1 MAKIDIA
8 RMKVGVDFDVNK
20 NSIDPILKTLQ
31 QISLLSKAS
40 GNSLNEGLKEA
51 GKTAEKVSGIL
62 EKSFSKSTGTLD
74 IAKFSNELSK
84 AGLSVSQLKDSLEK
98 GGASGSMAFNQIS
111 NEILGM
117 NIKLKQSS
125 VFLDKMAITLSNTIR
140 FAFSSSVVNNF
151 TGKISEAY
159 EYVQKLDKSLNDIR
173 IVSGQSA
180 KEMEKFA
187 KKANESAK
195 DLGATTLDYTKASLI
210 YYQQGLPEDQIK
222 ERTDITIKMANVLG
236 SKAEEVSD
244 YMTAIWNNFADPG
257 DNLER
262 YADII
267 TKLGAATA
275 SSAEEIAGGLEKFA
289 AVGKT
294 IGLSYEYATSALTTI
309 TAKTR
314 QSEDVVGT
322 ALKTIFSRIQGLSLG
337 ETLEDNTDL
346 NKYSAALKAVGIDIK
361 DTNGELKDMDV
372 ILEEMGA
379 KWQLLS
385 RDQQVAL
392 AQTVAGVRQY
402 NQLVALMDN
411 WDFMED
417 NLKVANEAVG
427 ELNNQQDIY
436 LDSMEAHMN
445 KLESS
450 WQKLYGTILDPD
462 ELKGGV
468 DVITNIIEGM
478 NNMAESFGGGTK
490 SLTGFAAMFSSLFTG
505 PIDQAL
511 TRFITNSNLA
521 KQNAQAFKM
530 KSDFI
535 SVGSSVAENETV
547 EQKATREANETQLAN
562 AQRLQGVY
570 KQLGEEDTQRVI
582 ELQKQAVELE
592 RQANLMEALA
602 TQESDKAIN
611 TLLDKDIITDE
622 DSIKINEA
630 ENAEAMNA
638 ILEEVE
644 ERYAKI
650 VNVAKATDEILA
662 DQVKKLHNSEE
673 YYYEIEDLIES
684 INLATKGTATNT
696 KKELAEMAKKI
707 KNGKISVEDK
717 NKILSLSKKIVEE
730 TKEEEGLVKKASAA
744 VEEQRKAEE
753 KVAELRERS
762 QDKNKDIDNLLKPAE
777 QAQNMVSAVNT
788 LISAGSSLATVWGTV
803 TSLFST
809 WGSVLDGDVNIG
821 DAVVQTVVA
830 LSMAL
835 PALSAAYGA
844 FSTVIAASNAA
855 KAKAIVLD
863 TAVQAASTAIVAKKG
878 AEVAIEEALV
888 AAKAQGVAVSKEEV
902 LAHLAESGVLGA
914 EATAKI
920 GNAAATNTLTAAQTA
935 LNASMWANPI
945 TWILAA
951 AVGAVAVIAL
961 VTSHI
966 NKANKAIKENN
977 EATVEASNKTIE
989 QTNNINKLCA
999 SYERLYNDYKNGR
1012 ASTEELEK
1020 ATSEL
1025 ADSSEILT
1033 GKVRKEDIEVANLTK
1048 DYEELNKKIKETQKT
1063 ALKEGKI
1070 AAVNKKESSGQLL
1083 LDDAREDLGYKD
1095 DSRYKINFG
1104 DMAGSIFN
1112 TSDEDKI
1119 SNAVVRYADA
1129 SILRNY
1135 KKNDDGS
1142 VTWAGFD
1149 VEANAEGIEQLY
1161 DTFGEII
1168 NAVND
1173 ESNGYYM
1180 SKNERDESEV
1190 YQEMVAWRRKVEKQV
1205 QEYKAAKEEIAK
1217 YEAELDVADMDF
1229 NSVNSVADMEKQRDI
1244 LAAKLQTIE
1253 GNKDKSPEELESLA
1267 NSYIAGTSEKA
1278 KELINQLELIDKATD
1293 NLKNKDH
1300 ASEYESALKNLP
1312 EEQRLA
1318 FAANKDLINQIDY
1331 DKLAQDGLTLE
1342 EALSKVA
1349 VQYLKTTGSVVT
1361 YTEAEKK
1368 LIETYGVDQKE
1379 LEAYI
1384 GLLAQK
1390 NPKLAENATNIKK
1403 VAQANMRLKV
1413 GIDDLADDWDK
1424 YNKIMSNSKAKMQD
1438 VAAIAPK
1445 VNKAVQNM
1453 LDMDD
1458 ETFKLLPDDF
1468 AKKNW
1473 KLIQDVVDGVEGSVD
1488 KLRDVAGQEILLNI
1502 SPEVDLDKDGKLD
1515 AEIQKLHEKI
1525 AAFNN
1530 EKFDIGIAINPE
1542 QYAAFYKS
1550 CQEMINAAAMTQQE
1564 ATKYFGAMGYDVEFD
1579 SNPQKKKEDVVDY
1592 QYDYTYNALGEP
1604 TYRKVTPIHR
1614 IVESTID
1621 FPAIKTITPNGHY
1634 GGNVAVNTKGGTSS
1648 GHPKGGSKGGGSSS
1662 KKEKNKSD
1670 EKFDRYQEVNKKLEM
1685 TSTLL
1690 SRLQDQEDKLLGK
1703 DLISNL
1709 NQQLN
1714 KLNSEIDLTKQKLK
1728 IAQGEQNEY
1737 ANKLKNY
1744 GIKFNADGSI
1754 NQQSYV
1760 NAFNAEQNR
1769 YNNAYTDDEAA
1780 KKRWENF
1787 KEFISNYNDLI
1798 STIDDLKDDIQ
1809 KDLDKQLEINI
1820 RKFTLELEVRLN
1832 IKEASIKFNE
1842 FKRKIIDE
1850 LSDDDIAGAVQ
1861 QAFDNIKSVYS
1872 SKVIEE
1878 LIEKINKEISEIGNP
1893 KIYGDNATKLLE
1905 NLQEHYET
1913 LMDILIELDD
1923 YEQEIIDGYVDMLD
1937 HVSEEMDDQLS
1948 TYEQIS
1954 SIIEHDMKLIQLTQG
1969 ENAYDELK
1977 SYYERQTKVLNDSID
1992 MRRRDMEFFAQQMAT
2007 LEEAGRKDTEAWK
2020 NAEEAWKQATLD
2032 WQSAIEDAIEK
2043 LQEKLLNAINATFE
2057 KINEEL
2063 TKNKGLEY
2071 LDQEWE
2077 LINKNADKYLDSLN
2091 AAYSV
2096 QQLQNKYL
2104 DAINDNDSV
2113 LQQQKLQGLMND
2125 ELKALRE
2132 KDKLSQYDLD
2142 RADLRYQ
2149 IALKQIALED
2159 AQQNKSKM
2167 RLRRDSQG
2175 NYSYQYTADDDQIA
2189 KTQQEI
2195 SDLYNQLYNLDKNK
2209 YSDSLRE
2216 IYDVWNEYQEKMAE
2230 AAQINDPEKRAE
2242 RELLIQ
2248 EQYGELLNNLAAEN
2262 EELKFNLQESTF
2274 SELFD
2279 LYSINQDNYESM
2291 TNNQQIMLDAFFND
2305 ETDLQGAAYNNLFN
2319 LYDENVDRFR
2329 TMTEEE
2335 RNILIGEMVPAWNSG
2350 IQEMVDTIV
2359 NDEGGFVPVM
2369 DRAFEEIKQATN
2381 DYKVDLDNLAESAG
2395 INFETIKDG
2404 IDSNIE
2410 ATEKLLGDNKDL
2422 LDSYDKEVEA
2432 IGKVWDALDKLK
2444 LQYKQLAEE
2453 AKKAAEEGYKALNI
2467 KNEKTAN
2474 EYAKDEV
2481 NSEKP
2486 TPTPT
2491 PAVTPVAPAPAS
2503 RPATPSAPSLTQ
2515 GSYVKVKSGV
2525 RWYADSYGGGSSGP
2539 ARNGSIRYINTR
2551 GSHPYNIDGLGWVR
2565 KTDIQGY
2572 RTGGYTGDWSGQDGR
2587 LAFLHQKELILN
2599 ENDTKNMLA
2608 AISILRD
2615 FNNDM
2620 LNRLSATGLGG
2631 LTGSKLEQNVHI
2643 DATFPNV
2650 TSANEIEN
2658 ALNNLVNVASQRI
2671 NR

>member
-8 RMKVGVDFDVNK
+8 RMKVGVDFDVNRNDLTELK
-20 NSIDPILKTLQ
+20 KELSILRGTLNKKVDSNGLTKSLEETIKAADQLETLLNKSWNSKLGQIDLTK
-31 QISLLSKAS
+31 
-40 GNSLNEGLKEA
+40 LNTGLKA
-51 GKTAEKVSGIL
+51 TFGTANNLKKTFSEYPQIYSQFERKVL
-62 EKSFSKSTGTLD
+62 E
-74 IAKFSNELSK
+74 SNI
-84 AGLSVSQLKDSLEK
+84 QLKE
-98 GGASGSMAFNQIS
+98 S
-111 NEILGM
+111 N
-117 NIKLKQSS
+117 KL
-125 VFLDKMAITLSNTIR
+125 LDKMAITMGNTIR
-140 FAFSSSVVNNF
+140 FGISSSIFNTM
-151 TGKISEAY
+151 TGSLSNAY
-159 EYVQKLDKSLNDIR
+159 NYVKKLDKSLNDIR
-173 IVSGQSA
+173 IVSGQTA
-180 KEMEKFA
+180 DQMERFA
-187 KKANESAK
+187 KQANTAAK
-195 DLGATTLDYTKASLI
+195 NLGSTTLDYTNAALI

-222 ERTDITIKMANVLG
+222 ERTDITIKMANALG
-236 SKAEEVSD
+236 SDAQQVSD
-244 YMTAIWNNFADPG
+244 YMTAIWNNFADG
-257 DNLER
+257 SKSLEY
-262 YADII
+262 YADVI

-289 AVGKT
+289 AVGQT
-294 IGLSYEYATSALTTI
+294 IGLSYEYATAALTTI
-309 TAKTR
+309 TAQTR

-346 NKYSAALKAVGIDIK
+346 NKYSAALKAVGINIK
-361 DTNGELKDMDV
+361 DSNGELKDMDV
-372 ILEEMGA
+372 ILNEMGA
-379 KWQLLS
+379 KWKTLAK
-385 RDQQVAL
+385 DQQVAL
-392 AQTVAGVRQY
+392 AETVAGVRQY

-411 WDFMED
+411 WDFMQE
-417 NLKVANEAVG
+417 NLRTAAEATG
-427 ELNNQQDIY
+427 ELNNQQEIY
-436 LDSMEAHMN
+436 LDSVDAH
-445 KLESS
+445 L
-450 WQKLYGTILDPD
+450 QKLSAEAEKTYATLFDEDAIKSFADAATGALSVLNSYLTGLGGGLNSIATIGLQATNIFSKQIASGIEQGIENKRVEQRNSEDIKQDIINQHSSQGEKLNNDFAVEEEIEIASKILEIRENLTEEEANQLIEQQKQVGLLTDQIKNYEKIDKNIQNVVKKFNLENDTLEDINNELTDTQDKIKRVKSAIQNIDDSPETRKEALDLLEKEGIVLQENQTAEQALLNFQTQLKDNEKELIQAKKDAEFLNEQDIDVLTAQRDAIKGSVDETYRRKLAEQEIQTVIKGTTTILSSIASI
-462 ELKGGV
+462 GGIV
-468 DVITNIIEGM
+468 KTISNEDLSNWEKFKSIASVI
-478 NNMAESFGGGTK
+478 A
-490 SLTGFAAMFSSLFTG
+490 
-505 PIDQAL
+505 
-511 TRFITNSNLA
+511 
-521 KQNAQAFKM
+521 
-530 KSDFI
+530 
-535 SVGSSVAENETV
+535 
-547 EQKATREANETQLAN
+547 
-562 AQRLQGVY
+562 LQGVNIV
-570 KQLGEEDTQRVI
+570 KNWESVKKT
-582 ELQKQAVELE
+582 LQFAGDAQKVQ
-592 RQANLMEALA
+592 ALA
-602 TQESDKAIN
+602 VS
-611 TLLDKDIITDE
+611 LGFLDA
-622 DSIKINEA
+622 A
-630 ENAEAMNA
+630 EVSATASAGAMWTA
-638 ILEEVE
+638 IL
-644 ERYAKI
+644 
-650 VNVAKATDEILA
+650 
-662 DQVKKLHNSEE
+662 
-673 YYYEIEDLIES
+673 
-684 INLATKGTATNT
+684 G
-696 KKELAEMAKKI
+696 
-707 KNGKISVEDK
+707 
-717 NKILSLSKKIVEE
+717 
-730 TKEEEGLVKKASAA
+730 
-744 VEEQRKAEE
+744 
-753 KVAELRERS
+753 
-762 QDKNKDIDNLLKPAE
+762 P
-777 QAQNMVSAVNT
+777 
-788 LISAGSSLATVWGTV
+788 
-803 TSLFST
+803 
-809 WGSVLDGDVNIG
+809 
-821 DAVVQTVVA
+821 
-830 LSMAL
+830 
-835 PALSAAYGA
+835 
-844 FSTVIAASNAA
+844 
-855 KAKAIVLD
+855 
-863 TAVQAASTAIVAKKG
+863 
-878 AEVAIEEALV
+878 
-888 AAKAQGVAVSKEEV
+888 
-902 LAHLAESGVLGA
+902 
-914 EATAKI
+914 
-920 GNAAATNTLTAAQTA
+920 
-935 LNASMWANPI
+935 
-945 TWILAA
+945 
-951 AVGAVAVIAL
+951 IAL
-961 VTSHI
+961 VIAGITAVGVAI
-966 NKANKAIKENN
+966 YALVKAYNADADAAKEAAEAANILTDRYNECKQAAEALQQSVSEYEDAKKALDE
-977 EATVEASNKTIE
+977 
-989 QTNNINKLCA
+989 L
-999 SYERLYNDYKNGR
+999 
-1012 ASTEELEK
+1012 TEDAEGYAKALEK
-1020 ATSEL
+1020 ANE
-1025 ADSSEILT
+1025 
-1033 GKVRKEDIEVANLTK
+1033 
-1048 DYEELNKKIKETQKT
+1048 
-1063 ALKEGKI
+1063 
-1070 AAVNKKESSGQLL
+1070 
-1083 LDDAREDLGYKD
+1083 
-1095 DSRYKINFG
+1095 
-1104 DMAGSIFN
+1104 
-1112 TSDEDKI
+1112 
-1119 SNAVVRYADA
+1119 NA
-1129 SILRNY
+1129 
-1135 KKNDDGS
+1135 
-1142 VTWAGFD
+1142 
-1149 VEANAEGIEQLY
+1149 
-1161 DTFGEII
+1161 
-1168 NAVND
+1168 
-1173 ESNGYYM
+1173 
-1180 SKNERDESEV
+1180 
-1190 YQEMVAWRRKVEKQV
+1190 
-1205 QEYKAAKEEIAK
+1205 
-1217 YEAELDVADMDF
+1217 
-1229 NSVNSVADMEKQRDI
+1229 
-1244 LAAKLQTIE
+1244 
-1253 GNKDKSPEELESLA
+1253 
-1267 NSYIAGTSEKA
+1267 
-1278 KELINQLELIDKATD
+1278 
-1293 NLKNKDH
+1293 
-1300 ASEYESALKNLP
+1300 
-1312 EEQRLA
+1312 
-1318 FAANKDLINQIDY
+1318 
-1331 DKLAQDGLTLE
+1331 
-1342 EALSKVA
+1342 
-1349 VQYLKTTGSVVT
+1349 
-1361 YTEAEKK
+1361 KK
-1368 LIETYGVDQKE
+1368 LIEEYKLFDKYTIKNGVITIDPDALQEMQDKANQNLSKVESSMYGAKIASNQANLKSQNTDLRRSIGSVVGTGTYDSDTGREITRQFNAEEIQAVGDAMSSFEIDLSKDSEALKQELLSRSEIPQSVKDNIDAIVDNKEKLQEFATSISEATEANKFYSEQIMGNLVKEKYGDKIQGMAKTTNELGEEERNLAREAQINAIATKWAESDTNSMNKELKNIDVGKASSNNALNNNFGYEISNDEDLAKTYAKEVLGYDLSKSEMTYKGGWNKGTVKDKSGKEIVSGVSDDIMRHELARVAKEKEIKDKYSDQLDQTALLDNLDTAMTGMRTLGSKYGTDFTDAFLNAATSKGNEIDLTSLYPSLNPDEVKE
-1379 LEAYI
+1379 LEGMDGQDWLDAM
-1384 GLLAQK
+1384 GLDEDQLKAMGFSS
-1390 NPKLAENATNIKK
+1390 AE
-1403 VAQANMRLKV
+1403 
-1413 GIDDLADDWDK
+1413 
-1424 YNKIMSNSKAKMQD
+1424 
-1438 VAAIAPK
+1438 
-1445 VNKAVQNM
+1445 
-1453 LDMDD
+1453 
-1458 ETFKLLPDDF
+1458 DF
-1468 AKKNW
+1468 AKEFKEGLENYEWDAGKAVENAISPKDQKAAESAGLDLDDYKQYSEHLMDVAESSDLVADSLKYDAEAATIVAKSVMRMNKGIEKLHDNQEDWIDVLKNSNKSSEEYCDALNDMRDAFGDLLDLSEEQEKYLDGDFFTKHS
-1473 KLIQDVVDGVEGSVD
+1473 KLIKQAAEGDEKAIDS
-1488 KLRDVAGQEILLNI
+1488 LR
-1502 SPEVDLDKDGKLD
+1502 
-1515 AEIQKLHEKI
+1515 
-1525 AAFNN
+1525 
-1530 EKFDIGIAINPE
+1530 
-1542 QYAAFYKS
+1542 
-1550 CQEMINAAAMTQQE
+1550 
-1564 ATKYFGAMGYDVEFD
+1564 
-1579 SNPQKKKEDVVDY
+1579 
-1592 QYDYTYNALGEP
+1592 NALGKEIVAKIMVENGLSEADQKTIMANFEALQASIPDIKVGATIDTENLSQDEEAFMNSLQDMITATGMTVDQINDLCSAMGFEP
-1604 TYRKVTPIHR
+1604 TFALEEKTVTSEKPVTMTRTVDAGSYKDEDGNRWLQQKTYSYIDGYTP
-1614 IVESTID
+1614 VEEKIQV
-1621 FPAIKTITPNGHY
+1621 PALSSDGTPTVKSITKKGTGSLNNFSKTNSGGSPVGGKKNG
-1634 GGNVAVNTKGGTSS
+1634 GG
-1648 GHPKGGSKGGGSSS
+1648 GGSK
-1662 KKEKNKSD
+1662 KTKNKD
-1670 EKFDRYQEVNKKLEM
+1670 ESKADRYQEVNKKLEM

-1709 NQQLN
+1709 NQQLD

-1744 GIKFNADGSI
+1744 GIKFNTDGSI
-1754 NQQSYV
+1754 NQQSYA

-1780 KKRWENF
+1780 KKRWEDF
-1787 KEFISNYNDLI
+1787 KEFISNYNELI
-1798 STIDDLKDDIQ
+1798 STIDGLKDDIQ

-2007 LEEAGRKDTEAWK
+2007 LEEEGRKDTEAWK

-2057 KINEEL
+2057 KINEKL

-2091 AAYSV
+2091 AAYGV

-2291 TNNQQIMLDAFFND
+2291 TDNQQRILDAFFND

-2350 IQEMVDTIV
+2350 IQEMVDTVV

-2369 DRAFEEIKQATN
+2369 DRAFEEIKQATD

-2395 INFETIKDG
+2395 INFETIKNG

-2481 NSEKP
+2481 NSAKP

-2491 PAVTPVAPAPAS
+2491 PAVTPVTPAPAS
-2503 RPATPSAPSLTQ
+2503 APATPSAPSLTR
-2515 GSYVKVKSGV
+2515 GSYVRVKSGV

-2608 AISILRD
+2608 AVSILRD

>member
-8 RMKVGVDFDVNK
+8 RMKVGVDFEVNK
-20 NSIDPILKTLQ
+20 SNLDAVQKEFDSLAVKAKVPGKEID
-31 QISLLSKAS
+31 S
-40 GNSLNEGLKEA
+40 GLKEA
-51 GKTAEKVSGIL
+51 AQTASKVSDIL
-62 EKSFSKSTGTLD
+62 EQCFNKKLNTLD
-74 IAKFSNELSK
+74 VSKFSQELKKS
-84 AGLSVSQLKDSLEK
+84 GLNAESLRNSLAK
-98 GGASGSMAFNQIS
+98 GGIDGANAFNKLTQ
-111 NEILGM
+111 EILGT
-117 NIKLKQSS
+117 NIQLKKTST
-125 VFLDKMAITLSNTIR
+125 FLDKMALTFANTVRFGISSAAFNGMTNSLSKAWDYT
-140 FAFSSSVVNNF
+140 
-151 TGKISEAY
+151 
-159 EYVQKLDKSLNDIR
+159 QKLDKSLNNIR

-180 KEMEKFA
+180 EQMRIFA
-187 KKANESAK
+187 KEANEASK
-195 DLGATTLDYTKASLI
+195 KLGSTTLDYTNAALI
-210 YYQQGLPEDQIK
+210 YYQQGLPDDQIK
-222 ERTDITIKMANVLG
+222 ERTDITIKMANALG
-236 SKAEEVSD
+236 SDAQQVSD
-244 YMTAIWNNFADPG
+244 YMTAIWNNFADG
-257 DNLER
+257 SKSLEY
-262 YADII
+262 YADVI

-275 SSAEEIAGGLEKFA
+275 SSAEEISGGLEKFA
-289 AVGKT
+289 AVGQT
-294 IGLSYEYATSALTTI
+294 IGLSYEYATAALTTI
-309 TAKTR
+309 TAQTR

-337 ETLEDNTDL
+337 ETLEDDTDL
-346 NKYSAALKAVGIDIK
+346 NKYSEALSKVGISIK
-361 DTNGELKDMDV
+361 DSNGELKDMDT
-372 ILEEMGA
+372 ILNEMGA
-379 KWQLLS
+379 KWGTLAK
-385 RDQQVAL
+385 DQQVAL
-392 AQTVAGVRQY
+392 AETVAGVRQY

-411 WDFMED
+411 WDFMQE
-417 NLKVANEAVG
+417 NLDIARNSTGALSDQTEIYLESTEAHLNSLKASWERLYENLFSTSEINPAIDALTNIVTAVGKVSESFGGGAQSILGFGGMFVNVFQNQIDKALTHFISNSNIAKENLAALEIRSQFAKTAILESGPSAENQAEQAATEAQIENARRLEAVFSSISAQDAQRIINLQNQAV
-427 ELNNQQDIY
+427 ELEKQANLIDLMAEKEMADSLNESRNFGAFTEQDLLTIE
-436 LDSMEAHMN
+436 EAG
-445 KLESS
+445 KELEDIS
-450 WQKLYGTILDPD
+450 
-462 ELKGGV
+462 
-468 DVITNIIEGM
+468 DVITNIYDEHQIVVESIELEYEAIKGM
-478 NNMAESFGGGTK
+478 LQDYDEEKSQLADIEAIQSRINSIISKSDSELINQLGTQSK
-490 SLTGFAAMFSSLFTG
+490 SLKNEK
-505 PIDQAL
+505 L
-511 TRFITNSNLA
+511 TADKKQEILKVIKKITDEERANTKQIEKNVRLA
-521 KQNAQAFKM
+521 EKELKEKQKAKNI
-530 KSDFI
+530 KSDASGVNQQI
-535 SVGSSVAENETV
+535 DAALKPLE
-547 EQKATREANETQLAN
+547 KAQPLITT
-562 AQRLQGVY
+562 
-570 KQLGEEDTQRVI
+570 
-582 ELQKQAVELE
+582 
-592 RQANLMEALA
+592 
-602 TQESDKAIN
+602 IN
-611 TLLDKDIITDE
+611 TLTASISSLTATWSMFNSVTSIWADQDLSFGEKAIQTITSMSMAIPGLISAYKTLKTVQDTLVASRIASATAATE
-622 DSIKINEA
+622 EAAANTAVAVSEEKVAVAEATEVATNEA
-630 ENAEAMNA
+630 QVAVEKAEVIAKTENVAATEANVVAETSSAVASTANTVAMGAETVATEAATAATWSFTAALMANPIIAVATVLLTAVGAIAAFTSASKKAREARIAENDAAYESADAAQKEAEAIERSSTAFLNA
-638 ILEEVE
+638 YD
-644 ERYAKI
+644 RYK
-650 VNVAKATDEILA
+650 E
-662 DQVKKLHNSEE
+662 
-673 YYYEIEDLIES
+673 
-684 INLATKGTATNT
+684 GTLS
-696 KKELAEMAKKI
+696 KKELAEVSDQLVEILGAEAVEVAKLTG
-707 KNGKISVEDK
+707 NYDDLV
-717 NKILSLSKKIVEE
+717 NKLKE
-730 TKEEEGLVKKASAA
+730 TKKQAIGKQINEIENKKSSAA
-744 VEEQRKAEE
+744 SNMGEKAIDSSAGKREGKNYI
-753 KVAELRERS
+753 KVSGSGNHGFSYDDELGDREFSQYLSDKGYTQYLYDYKVNEDGSYSWNTGIRTKDDAESMAELRELWDEYVKETTKEGS
-762 QDKNKDIDNLLKPAE
+762 QYKVSSSEKADSEMYQAYKEFFESYSKDYDNYKKAQKELGEKKAQQEILNTDFSDEKYENYNNYKDQREKIAKALREADKDTYGEMSDEEL
-777 QAQNMVSAVNT
+777 NT
-788 LISAGSSLATVWGTV
+788 LIDKQALSENKNLKDTLQRGGLQESILKDNLKDFSDKSGAESALAGLNKDELAALAGSGQDLTK
-803 TSLFST
+803 L
-809 WGSVLDGDVNIG
+809 
-821 DAVVQTVVA
+821 
-830 LSMAL
+830 
-835 PALSAAYGA
+835 
-844 FSTVIAASNAA
+844 
-855 KAKAIVLD
+855 
-863 TAVQAASTAIVAKKG
+863 
-878 AEVAIEEALV
+878 
-888 AAKAQGVAVSKEEV
+888 
-902 LAHLAESGVLGA
+902 LAEMSD
-914 EATAKI
+914 ESM
-920 GNAAATNTLTAAQTA
+920 TLEDK
-935 LNASMWANPI
+935 L
-945 TWILAA
+945 
-951 AVGAVAVIAL
+951 
-961 VTSHI
+961 
-966 NKANKAIKENN
+966 KA
-977 EATVEASNKTIE
+977 
-989 QTNNINKLCA
+989 
-999 SYERLYNDYKNGR
+999 
-1012 ASTEELEK
+1012 
-1020 ATSEL
+1020 L
-1025 ADSSEILT
+1025 ADKFGSADKSVISFN
-1033 GKVRKEDIEVANLTK
+1033 D
-1048 DYEELNKKIKETQKT
+1048 
-1063 ALKEGKI
+1063 ALKEELKTLGVSESEFEEQVKQLKKLNPDLKDNEKQAKSI
-1070 AAVNKKESSGQLL
+1070 ALANIKMNKGLSDLSDNFDDYSKALKNNKKGSAEYAKA
-1083 LDDAREDLGYKD
+1083 LDGMQKIMGNVLNIDGEALSDSFYTSAKNMELMKKAAEGDIQAIEDLRQAAGNDIIAHVQADTEEAKQALKDFDSVIDNINTKDLEIGATVDLGDGYAALNDFIAKSGMTAD
-1095 DSRYKINFG
+1095 QV
-1104 DMAGSIFN
+1104 
-1112 TSDEDKI
+1112 
-1119 SNAVVRYADA
+1119 NAYLNSMGYQAEIETTKSKQMVHYSGVYPK
-1129 SILRNY
+1129 L
-1135 KKNDDGS
+1135 NDDGTITTIPWS
-1142 VTWAGFD
+1142 TD
-1149 VEANAEGIEQLY
+1149 VEE
-1161 DTFGEII
+1161 
-1168 NAVND
+1168 
-1173 ESNGYYM
+1173 
-1180 SKNERDESEV
+1180 EV
-1190 YQEMVAWRRKVEKQV
+1190 EVPSIKSLNYQGP
-1205 QEYKAAKEEIAK
+1205 AAKT
-1217 YEAELDVADMDF
+1217 
-1229 NSVNSVADMEKQRDI
+1229 VNFS
-1244 LAAKLQTIE
+1244 
-1253 GNKDKSPEELESLA
+1253 
-1267 NSYIAGTSEKA
+1267 
-1278 KELINQLELIDKATD
+1278 
-1293 NLKNKDH
+1293 
-1300 ASEYESALKNLP
+1300 
-1312 EEQRLA
+1312 
-1318 FAANKDLINQIDY
+1318 
-1331 DKLAQDGLTLE
+1331 
-1342 EALSKVA
+1342 
-1349 VQYLKTTGSVVT
+1349 
-1361 YTEAEKK
+1361 
-1368 LIETYGVDQKE
+1368 
-1379 LEAYI
+1379 
-1384 GLLAQK
+1384 
-1390 NPKLAENATNIKK
+1390 
-1403 VAQANMRLKV
+1403 
-1413 GIDDLADDWDK
+1413 
-1424 YNKIMSNSKAKMQD
+1424 
-1438 VAAIAPK
+1438 
-1445 VNKAVQNM
+1445 
-1453 LDMDD
+1453 
-1458 ETFKLLPDDF
+1458 
-1468 AKKNW
+1468 
-1473 KLIQDVVDGVEGSVD
+1473 
-1488 KLRDVAGQEILLNI
+1488 
-1502 SPEVDLDKDGKLD
+1502 
-1515 AEIQKLHEKI
+1515 
-1525 AAFNN
+1525 
-1530 EKFDIGIAINPE
+1530 
-1542 QYAAFYKS
+1542 
-1550 CQEMINAAAMTQQE
+1550 
-1564 ATKYFGAMGYDVEFD
+1564 
-1579 SNPQKKKEDVVDY
+1579 
-1592 QYDYTYNALGEP
+1592 
-1604 TYRKVTPIHR
+1604 
-1614 IVESTID
+1614 
-1621 FPAIKTITPNGHY
+1621 
-1634 GGNVAVNTKGGTSS
+1634 NTKAGKSDN
-1648 GHPKGGSKGGGSSS
+1648 KKGGGGGS

-1670 EKFDRYQEVNKKLEM
+1670 EKADRYQEVNKKLEM

-1703 DLISNL
+1703 DLINNL
-1709 NQQLN
+1709 NQQLD

-1744 GIKFNADGSI
+1744 GIQFNADGSI

-1780 KKRWENF
+1780 KKRWEDF
-1787 KEFISNYNDLI
+1787 KEFISNYNELI
-1798 STIDDLKDDIQ
+1798 STIDGLKDDIQ

-1820 RKFTLELEVRLN
+1820 RKFTLELEVRLD

-1893 KIYGDNATKLLE
+1893 KVYGDNATKLLE

-1969 ENAYDELK
+1969 ENAYNELK

-2091 AAYSV
+2091 AAYGV

-2104 DAINDNDSV
+2104 DAINNNDSV

-2248 EQYGELLNNLAAEN
+2248 EQYSELLNNLAAEN

-2279 LYSINQDNYESM
+2279 LYNINQDNYESM

-2305 ETDLQGAAYNNLFN
+2305 ETNLQGAAYNNLFN

-2350 IQEMVDTIV
+2350 IQEMVDTVV

-2369 DRAFEEIKQATN
+2369 DRAFEEIKQATD

-2481 NSEKP
+2481 NSAKP

-2503 RPATPSAPSLTQ
+2503 RPTTPSAPSLTQ

-2608 AISILRD
+2608 AVSILRD

>member
-51 GKTAEKVSGIL
+51 GKTAEKVSSIL

-125 VFLDKMAITLSNTIR
+125 AFLNKMAITLSNTIR

-159 EYVQKLDKSLNDIR
+159 GYVQKLDKSLNDIR

-257 DNLER
+257 DNLEK

-411 WDFMED
+411 WDFMQD
-417 NLKVANEAVG
+417 NLKIANEAVG

-450 WQKLYGTILDPD
+450 WQKLYSTILDPD

-468 DVITNIIEGM
+468 DVITNIVEGM

-535 SVGSSVAENETV
+535 SAGSSIAENETV

-570 KQLGEEDTQRVI
+570 KQLGEEDTKRVI

-696 KKELAEMAKKI
+696 KKELVEMAKKI

-753 KVAELRERS
+753 KIAELRERS

-777 QAQNMVSAVNT
+777 QAQSMVSTVNT

-821 DAVVQTVVA
+821 DAIVQTVVA

-835 PALSAAYGA
+835 PALSAAYGS

-920 GNAAATNTLTAAQTA
+920 GNAAATKTLTAAQTA
-935 LNASMWANPI
+935 LNASLWANPI

-966 NKANKAIKENN
+966 NKAREARIAENDAVYESADAAQKEAEAIEKSSTAFLNAYDSYKEGTLSKKELAKVSDQLIEILGAEAVEVAKLTENYDDLIDKLKETKKQAIGKQINEIENKKSAAASNMGEKAIDSRAGKREGKNYIKVSGSGN
-977 EATVEASNKTIE
+977 HGF
-989 QTNNINKLCA
+989 
-999 SYERLYNDYKNGR
+999 SYDDELGDREFSQYLSDKGYTQYLYDYKVNEDGSYSWNTGIR
-1012 ASTEELEK
+1012 TKDDAESMAELRKLWDEYVKETTKEGSQYKVSSSEK
-1020 ATSEL
+1020 ADSEMYQAYKEFFESYSKDYDNYKQAQKEL
-1025 ADSSEILT
+1025 GEKKAQQEILNT
-1033 GKVRKEDIEVANLTK
+1033 DFSDEKYENYNNYK
-1048 DYEELNKKIKETQKT
+1048 DQREKMAKALREADKDTYGGMSDEELNALIDKQALSENKNLKDTLQRGGLQESVLKDNLKDFSDKSGAESALSGLNKDELAALAGSGQDLTKLLAGMSDESMTLEDKLKALADKFGAADKSVVSFNDTLKEELKTLGVSESEFEEQVKQLKKLNPDLKDNEKQAKSIALANIKMNKGLSDLSDKFDDYSKVLKNGKKGSIEYAKALDGMQKIIGNVLNIDGEALSDSFYT
-1063 ALKEGKI
+1063 SAKNMELMKKAAEGDVQAIEDLRQAAGNDIIAHVQADTEEAKQALKDFDSVIDNINTKNLEIG
-1070 AAVNKKESSGQLL
+1070 ATV
-1083 LDDAREDLGYKD
+1083 DLGDGYAALNDFIAKSGMTAD
-1095 DSRYKINFG
+1095 QV
-1104 DMAGSIFN
+1104 
-1112 TSDEDKI
+1112 
-1119 SNAVVRYADA
+1119 NAYLNSMGYQAEIETTKSKQMVHYSGVYPK
-1129 SILRNY
+1129 L
-1135 KKNDDGS
+1135 NDDGTITTIPWS
-1142 VTWAGFD
+1142 TD
-1149 VEANAEGIEQLY
+1149 VEE
-1161 DTFGEII
+1161 
-1168 NAVND
+1168 
-1173 ESNGYYM
+1173 
-1180 SKNERDESEV
+1180 EV
-1190 YQEMVAWRRKVEKQV
+1190 EVPSIKSLNYQGP
-1205 QEYKAAKEEIAK
+1205 AAKT
-1217 YEAELDVADMDF
+1217 
-1229 NSVNSVADMEKQRDI
+1229 VN
-1244 LAAKLQTIE
+1244 
-1253 GNKDKSPEELESLA
+1253 
-1267 NSYIAGTSEKA
+1267 
-1278 KELINQLELIDKATD
+1278 
-1293 NLKNKDH
+1293 
-1300 ASEYESALKNLP
+1300 
-1312 EEQRLA
+1312 
-1318 FAANKDLINQIDY
+1318 
-1331 DKLAQDGLTLE
+1331 
-1342 EALSKVA
+1342 
-1349 VQYLKTTGSVVT
+1349 
-1361 YTEAEKK
+1361 
-1368 LIETYGVDQKE
+1368 
-1379 LEAYI
+1379 
-1384 GLLAQK
+1384 
-1390 NPKLAENATNIKK
+1390 
-1403 VAQANMRLKV
+1403 
-1413 GIDDLADDWDK
+1413 
-1424 YNKIMSNSKAKMQD
+1424 
-1438 VAAIAPK
+1438 
-1445 VNKAVQNM
+1445 
-1453 LDMDD
+1453 
-1458 ETFKLLPDDF
+1458 
-1468 AKKNW
+1468 
-1473 KLIQDVVDGVEGSVD
+1473 
-1488 KLRDVAGQEILLNI
+1488 
-1502 SPEVDLDKDGKLD
+1502 
-1515 AEIQKLHEKI
+1515 
-1525 AAFNN
+1525 FNN
-1530 EKFDIGIAINPE
+1530 TKAG
-1542 QYAAFYKS
+1542 KS
-1550 CQEMINAAAMTQQE
+1550 DN
-1564 ATKYFGAMGYDVEFD
+1564 K
-1579 SNPQKKKEDVVDY
+1579 
-1592 QYDYTYNALGEP
+1592 
-1604 TYRKVTPIHR
+1604 
-1614 IVESTID
+1614 
-1621 FPAIKTITPNGHY
+1621 
-1634 GGNVAVNTKGGTSS
+1634 
-1648 GHPKGGSKGGGSSS
+1648 KGGGGGGS

-1670 EKFDRYQEVNKKLEM
+1670 EKADRYQEVNKKLEM

-1780 KKRWENF
+1780 KKRWEDF
-1787 KEFISNYNDLI
+1787 KEFISNYNELI
-1798 STIDDLKDDIQ
+1798 STIDGLKDDIQ

-1878 LIEKINKEISEIGNP
+1878 LIEKINKEISEIGNS
-1893 KIYGDNATKLLE
+1893 KVYGDNATKLLE

-1992 MRRRDMEFFAQQMAT
+1992 MRRRDMEFFAQQMAI

-2020 NAEEAWKQATLD
+2020 NAEEAWKQATSD

-2091 AAYSV
+2091 AAYGV

-2113 LQQQKLQGLMND
+2113 LQQQKLQGLMNN

-2279 LYSINQDNYESM
+2279 LYNINQDNYESM
-2291 TNNQQIMLDAFFND
+2291 TDNQQRMLDAFFND

-2350 IQEMVDTIV
+2350 IQEMVDTVI

-2369 DRAFEEIKQATN
+2369 DRAFEEIKQATD

-2422 LDSYDKEVEA
+2422 LDSYGKEVEA

-2481 NSEKP
+2481 NSAKP

-2491 PAVTPVAPAPAS
+2491 PAVTPVTPTPAS
-2503 RPATPSAPSLTQ
+2503 TPATTSAPSLTR

-2572 RTGGYTGDWSGQDGR
+2572 KTGGYTGDWSGQNGK

-2608 AISILRD
+2608 AVSILRD